1 MIINNNTTNT
11 LEYGDSMKKNKMSIT
26 LTGLFAVMIVFFA
39 CQKQA
44 DSKPNFIFKPAP
56 VAGLAAAVGTEKIS
70 EKELETGIESDIY
83 DAEMKVYDIKFA
95 KLQALLLEKFM
106 NQDPNK
112 KGLSNDEFLNKY
124 IAKDIKVSDADMEK
138 FIKERQIPKDQINP
152 EIRERIKQFL
162 EMEAKKVA
170 VEKWIADKTKKSP
183 VEVYIQKPQRP
194 VFDVSTKD
202 APFKGGSDAKVTIVE
217 YSDFQCP
224 FCSKGAIVIAEVEKK
239 YGNKVKVVFKNFPL
253 PFHNQARLAAEAAFC
268 ANEQGVKFFW
278 KMHDAMFGDQSK
290 LDKDNLYASAKK
302 IGVKEAEFKTCLE
315 ATKYKAVI
323 DADMAEGQKLG
334 IKSTP
339 SFFVNGKLVNG
350 AQPLEVFSEV
360 IDEELAK

>member
-1 MIINNNTTNT
+1 
-11 LEYGDSMKKNKMSIT
+11 MKKNKLSFT

-39 CQKQA
+39 CQKNA

-56 VAGLAAAVGTEKIS
+56 AAGVAAAIGSEQILEKD
-70 EKELETGIESDIY
+70 LEAGIESDVY
-83 DAEMKVYDIKFA
+83 DAEMKVFEIKFG
-95 KLQALLLEKFM
+95 KLQAMLLEKFM

-112 KGLSNDEFLNKY
+112 KGLTNDEFLNKY
-124 IAKDIKVSDADMEK
+124 IAKNVKVSDAEMEK

-152 EIRERIKQFL
+152 EIRERIKQYL
-162 EMEAKKVA
+162 EVESKKLA
-170 VEKWIADKTKKSP
+170 VDKWIADKTKKSP
-183 VEVYIQKPQRP
+183 VEVYIKKPQRP
-194 VFDVSTKD
+194 VFDVNIKD

-224 FCSKGAIVIAEVEKK
+224 FCSKASATVAEIEKK
-239 YGNKVKVVFKNFPL
+239 YGNKVKVAFKNFPL
-253 PFHNQARLAAEAAFC
+253 PFHSQARLAAEAALC
-268 ANEQGVKFFW
+268 ANEQSSNLFW
-278 KMHDAMFGDQSK
+278 KMHDAMFADQSK
-290 LDKDNLYASAKK
+290 LDKENLMASAKK
-302 IGVKEAEFKTCLE
+302 VGAKEAEFKACLE

-323 DADMAEGQKLG
+323 DADMAQGQKIG

-339 SFFVNGKLVNG
+339 TFFINGKLVSG

>member
-1 MIINNNTTNT
+1 
-11 LEYGDSMKKNKMSIT
+11 MKKNKLGFT

-44 DSKPNFIFKPAP
+44 DSKPNFIFKAAPAP
-56 VAGLAAAVGTEKIS
+56 GMAAAVGGEQIS
-70 EKELETGIESDIY
+70 EKELEAGIESDIY
-83 DAEMKVYDIKFA
+83 DAEMKVFDIRFA

-112 KGLSNDEFLNKY
+112 KGLSNDEFLNKF

-138 FIKERQIPKDQINP
+138 FIKERQIPKDQLNP

-162 EMEAKKVA
+162 EMEAKKTA
-170 VEKWIADKTKKSP
+170 VEKWVADKTKKSP
-183 VEVYIQKPQRP
+183 VEVYLKKPQRP
-194 VFDVSTKD
+194 VFDVNIKD

-224 FCSKGAIVIAEVEKK
+224 FCAKGAVVIGEVEKK
-239 YGNKVKVVFKNFPL
+239 YGKKVKVAFKNFPL
-253 PFHNQARLAAEAAFC
+253 PFHSQARLAAEAAQC
-268 ANEQGVKFFW
+268 ANEQGVKYFW
-278 KMHDAMFGDQSK
+278 SLHDAMFADQSK
-290 LDKDNLYASAKK
+290 LDKDNLLASAKK
-302 IGVKEAEFKTCLE
+302 IGLKEAEFKTCLE

-323 DADMAEGQKLG
+323 DTDMAEGQKIG

-339 SFFVNGKLVNG
+339 SFFVNGKLING